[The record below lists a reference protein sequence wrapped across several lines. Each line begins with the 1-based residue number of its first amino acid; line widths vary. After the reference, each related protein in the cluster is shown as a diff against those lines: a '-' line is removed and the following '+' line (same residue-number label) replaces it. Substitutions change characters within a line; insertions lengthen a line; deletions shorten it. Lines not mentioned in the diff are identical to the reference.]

1 MVFVKGNKWNG
12 NTNGRPPSKFRK
24 KLEEWAD
31 KTKALDKAL
40 DVMEDT
46 MQSSTKFDAA
56 KFIIEQLAGKA
67 PQTIIADVLSKQVI
81 LIDE

>member
-1 MVFVKGNKWNG
+1 MADRLQSLERNLKNG
-12 NTNGRPPSKFRK
+12 LIKPKP
-24 KLEEWAD
+24 
-31 KTKALDKAL
+31 LDKAL

-67 PQTIIADVLSKQVI
+67 PQTIVADVLSKQVI